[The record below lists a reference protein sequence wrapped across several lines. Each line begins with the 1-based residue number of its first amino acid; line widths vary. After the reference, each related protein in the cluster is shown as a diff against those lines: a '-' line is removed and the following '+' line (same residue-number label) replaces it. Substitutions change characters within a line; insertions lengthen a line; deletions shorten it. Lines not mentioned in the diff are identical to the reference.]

1 MLPAARWFVVAVVAI
16 ACATAPALLRVVPAH
31 DSDISAPAL
40 AKRIHASAALGW
52 SGEVHAIGSLE
63 VPLTGSTFGG
73 VSRLLGGQTD
83 LRVWWRDPEHWRLD
97 RLRTSGEQ
105 DLIRSGSQTM
115 RWTYESSEARFT
127 PYSEVRLPN
136 DSDALP
142 PTLAGRL
149 LSGAKASELSRL
161 PATRV
166 DGRSAV
172 GLRFVPA
179 DSRTT
184 IARVDV
190 WADEDSGLPVRVDV
204 YDEGGRDRPILTSQV
219 VSLDTDRPEAALTSF
234 ETTRGMHFSRGAAL
248 DEAAG
253 ANAFAPFALPDE
265 VADLP
270 RRGRPEDQRAVGIYG
285 RGPTALVA
293 IPLRRSVAKG
303 LYKQLSGSS
312 NAVATR
318 RRVTLTVG
326 PLSVLLLVGGR
337 AGLLLAGTVSVPT
350 LENATQDLLQRI
362 VRVDDR

>member
-1 MLPAARWFVVAVVAI
+1 MLPAARWIVVAVVAI

-31 DSDISAPAL
+31 DSDISATAL
-40 AKRIHASAALGW
+40 AKRIQASSALGW
-52 SGEVHAIGSLE
+52 SGEVHALGSLE

-105 DLIRSGSQTM
+105 DLIRSGSRTV

-149 LSGAKASELSRL
+149 LSGAKAAELTRL
-161 PATRV
+161 PARRV

-172 GLRFVPA
+172 GLRFVPS

-204 YDEGGRDRPILTSQV
+204 YDKGGRDRPILTTQV
-219 VSLDTDRPEAALTSF
+219 ISLDTDRPDAEVTSF
-234 ETTRGMHFSRGAAL
+234 QPVRGMNFSRGAAL

-253 ANAFAPFALPDE
+253 ANAYAPFTLPDE
-265 VADLP
+265 VSDLP
-270 RRGRPEDQRAVGIYG
+270 RRGRPETFRAVGIYG
-285 RGPTALVA
+285 RGPTALVG
-293 IPLRRSVAKG
+293 IPLRSRITKG
-303 LYKQLSGSS
+303 LYDQLSESRD
-312 NAVATR
+312 ATVTAQ
-318 RRVTLTVG
+318 RVSLQVG
-326 PLSVLLLVGGR
+326 PLSVLLLVGKDV
-337 AGLLLAGTVSVPT
+337 GLLLTGTVDPVT
-350 LENATQDLLQRI
+350 LETAASDM
-362 VRVDDR
+362 VRGMVRTR

>member
-1 MLPAARWFVVAVVAI
+1 M
-16 ACATAPALLRVVPAH
+16 
-31 DSDISAPAL
+31 
-40 AKRIHASAALGW
+40 
-52 SGEVHAIGSLE
+52 
-63 VPLTGSTFGG
+63 
-73 VSRLLGGQTD
+73 
-83 LRVWWRDPEHWRLD
+83 
-97 RLRTSGEQ
+97 
-105 DLIRSGSQTM
+105 
-115 RWTYESSEARFT
+115 
-127 PYSEVRLPN
+127 RLPN

-142 PTLAGRL
+142 PTLAARL

-161 PATRV
+161 PARRV

-172 GLRFVPA
+172 GLRLVPS

-204 YDEGGRDRPILTSQV
+204 YAEGGASRPILTTQV
-219 VSLDTDRPEAALTSF
+219 VSLDTDRPAAALTSF

-270 RRGRPEDQRAVGIYG
+270 RRGRPEDQGAVGIYG

-303 LYKQLSGSS
+303 LYEQLSEQQQRGRVRAPGHPHRSGRCRSCSS
-312 NAVATR
+312 SASTR
-318 RRVTLTVG
+318 RTAAHRDGHAGDPGERDAG
-326 PLSVLLLVGGR
+326 PAPRDRQGGR
-337 AGLLLAGTVSVPT
+337 PMIRTHAG
-350 LENATQDLLQRI
+350 
-362 VRVDDR
+362 